1 MNGYIAYLRV
11 STDKQGRSGLGL
23 EAQRELIST
32 FLKGADGELVG
43 EYVEVASGKGS
54 NRIELDNALAYCR
67 KSKCTLVV
75 GKLDRLSRN
84 VHFISGLMESG
95 VRFVAAEMP
104 HASEFELN
112 IRASLAQE
120 ERRLISERTKSALQ
134 ALKARGVKLGHPR
147 PHELAKFH
155 QAPAQE
161 FARNLKGRFER
172 MLSKG
177 MSQREMVWDLNE
189 KKIPTRT
196 PGKEWHRAQV
206 QRVLKYMK
214 VHAPRQLAP
223 VESMES
229 KLRQRRLATGYSV
242 KKLAAQSGVPV
253 SMISK
258 VENLKQPLKAQRA
271 EQLAQVLGCEPAE
284 LLF

>member
-1 MNGYIAYLRV
+1 MNGYVSYLRV
-11 STDKQGRSGLGL
+11 STDRQGKSGLGL
-23 EAQRELIST
+23 EAQRHMVST
-32 FLKGADGELVG
+32 FLQSAEGELVS
-43 EYVEVASGKGS
+43 EFVEVASGQS
-54 NRIELDNALAYCR
+54 SRRTELDNALAYCR
-67 KSKCTLVV
+67 ENKCTLLV

-120 ERRLISERTKSALQ
+120 ERRIISERTKGALQ

-147 PHELAKFH
+147 PHELARFH

-161 FARNLKGRFER
+161 FARSLKSRFE
-172 MLSKG
+172 G
-177 MSQREMVWDLNE
+177 MKNRGLSQRDMVWELNE
-189 KKIPTRT
+189 KKIPTRK
-196 PGKEWHRAQV
+196 GGEWHLTQLR
-206 QRVLKYMK
+206 RTMKYMNI
-214 VHAPRQLAP
+214 HAPRQLAQ
-223 VESMES
+223 VVSMES
-229 KLRQRRLATGYSV
+229 KLRQRRMATGYSV

-253 SMISK
+253 SIISK
-258 VENLKQPLKAQRA
+258 VENLKQPLKAERA
-271 EQLAQVLGCEPAE
+271 AQIAKVLGCEPAE